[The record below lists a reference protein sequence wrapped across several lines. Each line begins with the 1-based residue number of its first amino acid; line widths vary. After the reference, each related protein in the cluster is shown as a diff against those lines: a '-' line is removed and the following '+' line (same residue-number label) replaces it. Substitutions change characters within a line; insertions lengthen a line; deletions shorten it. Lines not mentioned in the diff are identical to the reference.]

1 MMLLSVVL
9 FVVVLLVLLLLQW
22 VAEVALVLSASTP
35 AKLPTT
41 SETGPSRQFVL
52 VRALVPVLLSV
63 LALTLVLVITPVVA
77 SALAL
82 VLLPARV
89 LALASVRVVG
99 SGWCIPICPSTRRD
113 CNIQTT
119 CGGGGDITRGGE
131 GVLFVREV
139 GERG

>member
-1 MMLLSVVL
+1 M
-9 FVVVLLVLLLLQW
+9 
-22 VAEVALVLSASTP
+22 P

-41 SETGPSRQFVL
+41 SETGPSRRFVL

-63 LALTLVLVITPVVA
+63 LALTLVLVIAPVVA

-89 LALASVRVVG
+89 LALVSVRVVG